1 MEAKDERDIERKRRR
16 IEGGGAGDVT
26 VFQGCGA
33 MTPRLDF
40 IAEV

>member
-16 IEGGGAGDVT
+16 IEGGTGDVT